1 MEERVAQRVVLWLGA
16 VSELLQEP
24 LTQFP
29 VPFFSTML
37 SSTFDLT
44 GVCWSSRV
52 DDSFGLS
59 VMPGSLRHSGEFWDL
74 WTAGELHEAHPLL
87 RWHEMT
93 HDRCPQSATRV
104 PRGMV
109 RPEDRDRLARMLR
122 PSGCEEQ
129 LSIPCRCQGTRHE
142 AFVLLRAA
150 PDFSEADLEV
160 ARRIQPTITAV
171 HHQVELLDGRVG
183 LDRMDRSVAL
193 GLTGRE
199 LVVLQL
205 LADGFPARGIARR
218 MATSPRTI
226 EKHLEH
232 IYRKIGVHDRLNAV
246 RIAQELG
253 LLSRA
258 SFSTGR
264 GFDSR
269 AGG

>member
-1 MEERVAQRVVLWLGA
+1 MEERVAQRVAQWLGA

-29 VPFFSTML
+29 TPFFSTML

-59 VMPGSLRHSGEFWDL
+59 VSPGSLRDSGDFWDL
-74 WTAGELHEAHPLL
+74 WTAGELHHAHPLV
-87 RWHEMT
+87 RWHGIT
-93 HDRCPQSATRV
+93 HDMRPQTASRV
-104 PRGMV
+104 PREMV
-109 RPEDRDRLARMLR
+109 RPEDRDRLVRMLR

-142 AFVLLRAA
+142 AFALLRSGR
-150 PDFSEADLEV
+150 DFSEADLEV

-171 HHQVELLDGRVG
+171 HHQVDLLEGRVG
-183 LDRMDRSVAL
+183 LDRIDRSVAL

-253 LLSRA
+253 LLSR
-258 SFSTGR
+258 SRFSTGR

>member
-1 MEERVAQRVVLWLGA
+1 MEERVAQRVAQWLGA
-16 VSELLQEP
+16 VGELLQEP
-24 LTQFP
+24 LTEFP
-29 VPFFSTML
+29 VPFISEML
-37 SSTFDLT
+37 GSTFDLT
-44 GVCWSSRV
+44 GVCWSWRV
-52 DDSFGLS
+52 DDALGLS
-59 VMPGSLRHSGEFWDL
+59 VTPESLRHSGEFWDL
-74 WTAGELHEAHPLL
+74 WTAGELHDAHPLV
-87 RWHEMT
+87 RWHEIT
-93 HDRCPQSATRV
+93 HDPCPQTASRV

-109 RPEDRDRLARMLR
+109 RPEDREGLLRMLR
-122 PSGCEEQ
+122 SAGCEEQ

-142 AFVLLRAA
+142 AFVLLRSG

-171 HHQVELLDGRVG
+171 HHQVDLLDRRLG
-183 LDRMDRSVAL
+183 LARTDRSVAL

-205 LADGFPARGIARR
+205 LADGFSARGIARR

-246 RIAQELG
+246 RTAQELG

-258 SFSTGR
+258 RLPGSPASGVQR
-264 GFDSR
+264 
-269 AGG
+269 